1 MVADSRN
8 ASLAQTDV
16 HRGFTIRALQADDAA
31 AFQVLRL
38 QALRAHPEAFLT
50 SPEEQ
55 AAMPLSAVA
64 QGIAP
69 GPMQCVWGA
78 WVGDQL
84 VGTMGLQRKAAQK
97 MRHKAEVWGVYVQ
110 PAQRG
115 QGIAQALLLTTLA
128 HARTM
133 SGLRQ
138 VQLGVASNN
147 HPAIALYQQHGFVR
161 YGIEPQCLH
170 MDGLDY
176 DEDWMALA
184 L

>member
-1 MVADSRN
+1 M
-8 ASLAQTDV
+8 AQHDNTQPV
-16 HRGFTIRALQADDAA
+16 QTGAHSGFTIRALQADDAA

-38 QALRAHPEAFLT
+38 QALHAHPHAFFT
-50 SPEEQ
+50 SHEEQ
-55 AAMPLSAVA
+55 AAMPLPAVA

-69 GPMQCVWGA
+69 SPTQFVLGA
-78 WVGDQL
+78 WVNEQL
-84 VGTMGLQRKAAQK
+84 VGTMGLQRLRPQK
-97 MRHKAEVWGVYVQ
+97 RAHKAEVWGVYVD

-128 HARTM
+128 RARTI

-138 VQLGVASNN
+138 VQLGVASIN
-147 HPAIALYQQHGFVR
+147 HAAIALYQQHGFVR
-161 YGIEPQCLH
+161 YGVEPQCLH
-170 MDGLDY
+170 IDGVDY